1 MDKLEQVSENPEL
14 KQEMEAEVASTN
26 SNQVICWPS
35 LMLYTI
41 QTYYLCFNKIVLT
54 FFSENSIRS

>member
-26 SNQVICWPS
+26 SNQVIP
-35 LMLYTI
+35 LYG
-41 QTYYLCFNKIVLT
+41 QN
-54 FFSENSIRS
+54 

>member
-26 SNQVICWPS
+26 SNQVSYIGVKVRIFVI
-35 LMLYTI
+35 L
-41 QTYYLCFNKIVLT
+41 V
-54 FFSENSIRS
+54 